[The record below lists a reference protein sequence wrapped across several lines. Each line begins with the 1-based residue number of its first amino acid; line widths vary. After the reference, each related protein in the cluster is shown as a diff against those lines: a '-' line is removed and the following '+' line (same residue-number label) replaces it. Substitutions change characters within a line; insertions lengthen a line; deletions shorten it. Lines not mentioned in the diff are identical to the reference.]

1 MDPAAVNWNVTIDD
15 FDSILTYDDQSVWI
29 TPDPSVP
36 NFDPTNSP
44 WLRGTF
50 HQTTTKGASVSLN
63 ITGPA
68 LYIYGS
74 TGPAFGS
81 YEVQIDST
89 VLRYSA
95 YSETSKNVSTLLF
108 AASNLTFANHNVVL
122 RNIGAQVDAGDK
134 GGDGFL
140 LDYIQS
146 TIQLAPA
153 GSTVKNVTF
162 EETDPA
168 INYTGVWGHNTSPAF
183 SGGGSTF
190 TSGDGASFSFSFH
203 GSAIY
208 VLGDKKNDHRLYSV
222 VLDDQPAVT
231 LNGISGCG
239 GAFGLTCEQQAPSI
253 KYLASNLDGSE
264 HKLTL
269 INHANVNTSFFDL
282 DSIVV
287 TVPSQYAPRQLAS
300 GSSSP
305 FTNTT
310 ASSPTTSS
318 TLSATDANTTSGP
331 GSNTSAALS
340 LFSTMT
346 NPILF
351 LAFTLLFLFRTST
364 RGH

>member
-1 MDPAAVNWNVTIDD
+1 MDLSAVNWNVTIDD
-15 FDSILTYDDQSVWI
+15 FDSILTYEDQSVWT

-50 HQTTTKGASVSLN
+50 HQTTIKGASVSLN

-68 LYIYGS
+68 LYVYGS
-74 TGPAFGS
+74 TGPTFGS
-81 YEVQIDST
+81 YEIEIDST

-95 YSETSKNVSTLLF
+95 YSQTSKNVSTLLF

-122 RNIGAQVDAGDK
+122 RNVGAQVDAGDK

-140 LDYIQS
+140 LDYIHS

-153 GSTVKNVTF
+153 GATVKNVTF
-162 EETDPA
+162 EEHDPA
-168 INYTGVWGHNTSPAF
+168 LSYTGTWGNNTSPAF

-190 TSGDGASFSFSFH
+190 TSGDGASFTFSFH

-222 VLDDQPAVT
+222 VLDAQPAVT

-239 GAFGLTCEQQAPSI
+239 GAFGMTCEQQAPSI
-253 KYLASNLDGSE
+253 KYLASNLDDSE

-269 INHANVNTSFFDL
+269 VNHANVNTSFFDL

-287 TVPSQYAPRQLAS
+287 TVPSQYAPRQLS
-300 GSSSP
+300 PGSSP
-305 FTNTT
+305 FTSTT
-310 ASSPTTSS
+310 SSGPTSSPTSGGNG
-318 TLSATDANTTSGP
+318 ANTTP
-331 GSNTSAALS
+331 GAGSDTSAAIS
-340 LFSTMT
+340 SFSMMSY
-346 NPILF
+346 PIFF
-351 LAFTLLFLFRTST
+351 LAFTLLFLFRTSI
-364 RGH
+364 RKL